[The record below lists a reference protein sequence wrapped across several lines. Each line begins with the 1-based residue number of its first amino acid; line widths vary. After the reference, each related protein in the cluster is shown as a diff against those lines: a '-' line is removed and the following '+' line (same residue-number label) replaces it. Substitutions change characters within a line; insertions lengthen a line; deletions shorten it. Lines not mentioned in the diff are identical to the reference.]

1 MSKAQAKTLVGSFA
15 FPGWK
20 TGWALETRHGTVDM
34 RGRTVLMGI
43 VNVTPDSFSDGG
55 KFLDPDHA
63 VAHGVELAAEGAD
76 IIDVGGES
84 TRPGARAVSDREE
97 MERVLPVI
105 RGLRRGLSVP
115 ISIDTYK
122 AEVARAAL
130 AEGADV
136 VNDISALRFD
146 PEMILLVAAEKAPV
160 ILMHMQG
167 TPRTMQQNPIYGD
180 VVAEVRDFLGSRAE
194 AAAAAGVDRARI
206 VIDPG
211 IGFGK
216 TVDHNLAL
224 LRGIPDLVSLGY
236 PVLVGP
242 SRKTFIGKL
251 LDAAPEERLE
261 GSLAAAVAAALA
273 GASMLRVHDVK
284 EASRAIKIADAIRF
298 GAPDAS
304 LVRSQG

>member
-1 MSKAQAKTLVGSFA
+1 
-15 FPGWK
+15 
-20 TGWALETRHGTVDM
+20 
-34 RGRTVLMGI
+34 
-43 VNVTPDSFSDGG
+43 
-55 KFLDPDHA
+55 
-63 VAHGVELAAEGAD
+63 
-76 IIDVGGES
+76 
-84 TRPGARAVSDREE
+84 

-105 RGLRRGLSVP
+105 RRLRRSLSIP

-146 PEMILLVAAEKAPV
+146 LEMALLVAAEKAPV

-167 TPRTMQQNPIYGD
+167 TPRTMQQNPVYQD
-180 VVAEVRDFLGSRAE
+180 VVAEVRDFLGGRAQTAVE
-194 AAAAAGVDRARI
+194 AGVDRERI

-216 TVDHNLAL
+216 TLAHNLAL
-224 LRGIPDLVSLGY
+224 LGGIAELASLGY

-251 LDAAPEERLE
+251 LDAPPEERLE

-273 GASMLRVHDVK
+273 GASILRVHDVK
-284 EASRAIKIADAIRF
+284 EVSRAIKIADAIRF
-298 GAPDAS
+298 GPSDPS
-304 LVRSQG
+304 PLTPNPSQVRGKG

>member
-1 MSKAQAKTLVGSFA
+1 
-15 FPGWK
+15 
-20 TGWALETRHGTVDM
+20 
-34 RGRTVLMGI
+34 MGI

-55 KFLDPDHA
+55 QFLDPDRA
-63 VAHGVELAAEGAD
+63 VAHGIELAAAGAD

-105 RGLRRGLSVP
+105 RELRRRLSIP

-122 AEVARAAL
+122 ASVAGAAL
-130 AEGADV
+130 AEGADA

-146 PEMILLVAAEKAPV
+146 PEMTLLVAAEKALV

-167 TPRTMQQNPIYGD
+167 TPGTMQQHPVYQD
-180 VVAEVRDFLGSRAE
+180 VVAEVKNFLGGRAA
-194 AAAAAGVDRARI
+194 AAAAAGIDRAKI

-242 SRKTFIGKL
+242 SRKTFIGRL

-273 GASMLRVHDVK
+273 GASILRVHDVR